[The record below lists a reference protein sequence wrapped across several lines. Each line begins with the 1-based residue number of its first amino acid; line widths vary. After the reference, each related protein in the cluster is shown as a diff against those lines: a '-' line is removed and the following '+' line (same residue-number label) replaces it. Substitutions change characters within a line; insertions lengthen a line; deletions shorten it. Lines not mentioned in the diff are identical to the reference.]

1 MSQARLCCLVAD
13 DDPISRGIVA
23 EQLLR
28 LGVGSVRSAGSGV
41 TALKT
46 LQASPEINLLVTDL
60 KMPDMDG
67 IALLR
72 QLDKLTRPI
81 AVIIMSA
88 LGPKILRAAAMIGV
102 GHKLKILGIS
112 GKPVSQ
118 RHLRDMLDSMGRT
131 PVADATGANQ
141 SAATI
146 DADLIREALAEGQ
159 HQILVQPEVATQG
172 EKFTAVEVLSRWT
185 HPQLSGRSP
194 GDVIMVAEQ
203 AGLMDEL
210 LRAIL
215 PRVGKAWKSWAKEGL
230 SPRVS
235 INLSNVNLADTDL
248 PDWLSQEVGRF
259 GINPQD
265 LIFEVTETAMP
276 SSGTSN
282 LEVAFRLGLAGFQ
295 LAIDDFGTGH
305 SSLRQLQDMPF
316 HQLKIDKSFVDDIE
330 QSFEAR
336 TIVESS
342 IRMANNLG
350 MSTVAEGVERR
361 EQLHILADMGCQLAQ
376 GYLIGKPMPPEAL
389 KDWSVQH
396 QAALEKR
403 AARNRQV
410 A

>member
-28 LGVGSVRSAGSGV
+28 LGVSSVRSAGSGV

-118 RHLRDMLDSMGRT
+118 RHLRDMLQSMGQT
-131 PVADATGANQ
+131 PTVPTTA
-141 SAATI
+141 SPATI

-194 GDVIMVAEQ
+194 GDVIMAAEQ

-248 PDWLSQEVGRF
+248 PDWLNQEVGRF

-295 LAIDDFGTGH
+295 LSIDDFGTGH

-330 QSFEAR
+330 GCFEAR

-361 EQLHILADMGCQLAQ
+361 EQLLILADMGCQLAQ

-396 QAALEKR
+396 QLAVEKR